1 MHNYTFCNCG
11 LGTRLEL
18 NFVESTTKQP
28 NKGGLKMKFHEL
40 PKQFQVDVLCI
51 LMKQDYS
58 LNGIVDYINDNDNF
72 DITYDEYAQPILIM

>member
-1 MHNYTFCNCG
+1 
-11 LGTRLEL
+11 
-18 NFVESTTKQP
+18 
-28 NKGGLKMKFHEL
+28 MKFHEL